1 MSFGPHPQAK
11 EPCTYALLRSSPNLT
26 PRRALRTLAPGSPLM
41 DSDYYLGWLALALTP
56 GLGARMAGKLLREF
70 GSPAAIFAA
79 SLTALEAH
87 RLPAA
92 VAQALHSR
100 RPLSDAARELAQA
113 QAFGCRLLTW
123 DEPEYPARLREIY
136 DPPPLL
142 YVRGK
147 VELLSRHIISIVGA
161 RRPTPYGNQMAER
174 LARDLADRGLVIASG
189 LARGIDAS
197 AHKGA
202 LLSATGTTIGVLGC
216 GIDVVYP
223 KENKKIFEEMAARG
237 AIISEF
243 PMGTFP
249 APQNFPIRNRI
260 IAGMGLGVVIV
271 EGAEYSGSLIT
282 ARLAM
287 EFGREVYGVPGNVTQ
302 PSSFGPN
309 QLIKQGAKLVTSWED
324 VIEELPTPVRAEL
337 MPVESASSE
346 ERLMLVEAGLTP
358 SERPLYGLLSVD
370 ESRHVDEIVELS
382 GMTSSEVLAGLFDL
396 EMKGVIR
403 QLPGKQFLKV
413 LL

>member
-1 MSFGPHPQAK
+1 
-11 EPCTYALLRSSPNLT
+11 
-26 PRRALRTLAPGSPLM
+26 M
-41 DSDYYLGWLALALTP
+41 DSSQYLGWLALALTP

-70 GSPAAIFAA
+70 GSPEAVFSA
-79 SLTALEAH
+79 SLTALEAQH
-87 RLPAA
+87 LPAA

-100 RPLSDAARELAQA
+100 QPMSAAAKELAAA
-113 QAFGCRLLTW
+113 QAVGCRLLTW

-142 YVRGK
+142 YVLGNI
-147 VELLSRHIISIVGA
+147 ELLSRHSVAIVGS

-174 LARDLADRGLVIASG
+174 LARDLVDRGLVITSG

-202 LLSATGTTIGVLGC
+202 LSSATGLTIGVLGC

-223 KENKKIFEEMAARG
+223 KENKKLFGEIQQRG

-243 PMGTFP
+243 PLGTFA
-249 APQNFPIRNRI
+249 APQNFPIRNRV
-260 IAGMGLGVVIV
+260 IAGMALGVVVV
-271 EGAEYSGSLIT
+271 EGAQYSGSLIT

-287 EFGREVYGVPGNVTQ
+287 EFGREVYGVPGNATQ
-302 PSSFGPN
+302 PASFGPN
-309 QLIKQGAKLVTSWED
+309 QLIKQGAKLVTGWED
-324 VIEELPTPVRAEL
+324 VVEELPTPVRAEL
-337 MPVESASSE
+337 LPVEASSSE
-346 ERLMLVEAGLTP
+346 ERAALVAESLGP
-358 SERPLYGLLSVD
+358 GERVLYELLAED
-370 ESRHVDEIVELS
+370 KARHVDDLVETSGLS
-382 GMTSSEVLAGLFDL
+382 SSEVLAWLFDL
-396 EMKGVIR
+396 ELKGVVR

>member
-1 MSFGPHPQAK
+1 MQ
-11 EPCTYALLRSSPNLT
+11 
-26 PRRALRTLAPGSPLM
+26 
-41 DSDYYLGWLALALTP
+41 SDHYLGWLALALTP

-70 GSPAAIFAA
+70 GSPEAIFNA

-92 VAQALHSR
+92 VAQAIHSR
-100 RPLSDAARELAQA
+100 QPLSAASKELAQA
-113 QAFGCRLLTW
+113 QAAKCRLLTW
-123 DEPEYPARLREIY
+123 HEPEYPQLLREIY

-142 YVRGK
+142 YVKGNA
-147 VELLSRHIISIVGA
+147 ELLNRHCIAIVGT

-174 LARDLADRGLVIASG
+174 LGRDLADHGLVIVSG
-189 LARGIDAS
+189 LARGIDSS

-202 LLSATGTTIGVLGC
+202 LSSSRGATVGVLGC
-216 GIDVVYP
+216 GIDVIYP
-223 KENKKIFEEMAARG
+223 KENRKIFAEMEERG

-249 APQNFPIRNRI
+249 APQNFPIRNRV
-260 IAGMGLGVVIV
+260 IAGMARGVVVV
-271 EGAEYSGSLIT
+271 EGAQYSGSLIT

-287 EFGREVYGVPGNVTQ
+287 ESSREVFAVPGNATQ
-302 PSSFGPN
+302 PVSFGPH

-337 MPVESASSE
+337 VPVDSASSA
-346 ERLMLVEAGLTP
+346 ERASLAEQGLGP
-358 SERPLYGLLSVD
+358 NEKALYALLQMD
-370 ESRHVDEIVELS
+370 AARHVDELVETS
-382 GMTSSEVLAGLFDL
+382 GMSSSEVLSTLFEL
-396 EMKGVIR
+396 EMKGLVQ

-413 LL
+413 ML

>member
-1 MSFGPHPQAK
+1 M
-11 EPCTYALLRSSPNLT
+11 EP
-26 PRRALRTLAPGSPLM
+26 
-41 DSDYYLGWLALALTP
+41 DQYLGWLALALTP
-56 GLGARMAGKLLREF
+56 GLGARMAGKLLTAF
-70 GSPAAIFAA
+70 GSPDAIFNA
-79 SLTALEAH
+79 SLTALEGQ

-92 VAQALHSR
+92 VAQAIHTR
-100 RPLSDAARELAQA
+100 RPLSDAAKELAQA
-113 QAFGCRLLTW
+113 QAAGCRLLTW
-123 DEPEYPARLREIY
+123 DEPEYPSRLREIY

-142 YVRGK
+142 YVLGN
-147 VELLSRHIISIVGA
+147 VELLNRHVLAIVGA

-174 LARDLADRGLVIASG
+174 LAKDLAARGLVIASG

-197 AHKGA
+197 AHRGA
-202 LLSATGTTIGVLGC
+202 LSSGLGSTIAVLGC

-223 KENKKIFEEMAARG
+223 KENKKILEEIEKRG
-237 AIISEF
+237 AIITEF

-260 IAGMGLGVVIV
+260 ISGMSLGVVVV
-271 EGAEYSGSLIT
+271 EGAQYSGSLIT

-287 EFGREVYGVPGNVTQ
+287 EFGREVYGVPGNATQ

-324 VIEELPTPVRAEL
+324 VVEELPTPVRAEL
-337 MPVESASSE
+337 VPVEAASAE
-346 ERLMLVEAGLTP
+346 ERTLLVQEALGPTERPIYELLTP
-358 SERPLYGLLSVD
+358 D
-370 ESRHVDEIVELS
+370 EARHVDEIVENS
-382 GMTSSEVLAGLFDL
+382 GLTSSEVLAGLFDL
-396 EMKGVIR
+396 ELRGVVR

>member
-1 MSFGPHPQAK
+1 MH
-11 EPCTYALLRSSPNLT
+11 
-26 PRRALRTLAPGSPLM
+26 
-41 DSDYYLGWLALALTP
+41 SDDYVGWLALALTP
-56 GLGARMAGKLLREF
+56 GLGARTAGKLLREF
-70 GSPAAIFAA
+70 GSPDEIFNA
-79 SLTALEAH
+79 SLTTLEGH

-100 RPLSDAARELAQA
+100 QPLSEAAKELAKVQA
-113 QAFGCRLLTW
+113 AGCRLLTW

-142 YVRGK
+142 YVRGNI
-147 VELLSRHIISIVGA
+147 ELLNRHIISIVGA

-174 LARDLADRGLVIASG
+174 LSRDLASRGLVIASG
-189 LARGIDAS
+189 LARGIDAN
-197 AHKGA
+197 AHRGA
-202 LLSATGTTIGVLGC
+202 LSAANGATIGVLGC

-223 KENKKIFEEMAARG
+223 KENKKIFQEIEQRG

-243 PMGTFP
+243 AMGTFP

-260 IAGMGLGVVIV
+260 IAGMALGVVVV

-287 EFGREVYGVPGNVTQ
+287 EFGREVFGVPGNATQ

-324 VIEELPTPVRAEL
+324 VVEELPTPVRAEL
-337 MPVESASSE
+337 MPVEEASQQ
-346 ERLMLVEAGLTP
+346 ERTSLVEGALAP
-358 SERPLYGLLSVD
+358 NERPLYGLLSVD
-370 ESRHVDEIVELS
+370 EARHVDDLVENSGLS
-382 GMTSSEVLAGLFDL
+382 SSEVLAALFDL
-396 EMKGVIR
+396 ELKGVIR

>member
-1 MSFGPHPQAK
+1 LALSM
-11 EPCTYALLRSSPNLT
+11 EP
-26 PRRALRTLAPGSPLM
+26 
-41 DSDYYLGWLALALTP
+41 DQYLGWLALALTP
-56 GLGARMAGKLLREF
+56 GLGARMAGKLLTHF
-70 GSPAAIFAA
+70 GSPDAIFNA
-79 SLTALEAH
+79 SLTALEGE

-92 VAQALHSR
+92 VAQAIHTR
-100 RPLSDAARELAQA
+100 RPLSDAAKELAQA
-113 QAFGCRLLTW
+113 QAVGCRLLTW
-123 DEPEYPARLREIY
+123 DEPEYPSRLREIY

-142 YVRGK
+142 YVLGNA
-147 VELLSRHIISIVGA
+147 ELLNRHVLAIVGA

-174 LARDLADRGLVIASG
+174 LAKDLAARGLVIASG

-197 AHKGA
+197 AHRGA
-202 LLSATGTTIGVLGC
+202 LSSGSGTTIGVLGC

-223 KENKKIFEEMAARG
+223 KENKKIFEEIEKRG
-237 AIISEF
+237 AIITEF

-260 IAGMGLGVVIV
+260 ISGMALGVVVV
-271 EGAEYSGSLIT
+271 EGAQYSGSLIT

-287 EFGREVYGVPGNVTQ
+287 EFGREVYGVPGNATQ

-324 VIEELPTPVRAEL
+324 VVEELPTPVRAEL
-337 MPVESASSE
+337 VPVETASAE
-346 ERLMLVEAGLTP
+346 ERTLLVEEALGPMERPIYELLTP
-358 SERPLYGLLSVD
+358 D
-370 ESRHVDEIVELS
+370 EARHVDEIVEKS
-382 GMTSSEVLAGLFDL
+382 GLTSSEVLAALFDL
-396 EMKGVIR
+396 ELRGVVR

>member
-1 MSFGPHPQAK
+1 M
-11 EPCTYALLRSSPNLT
+11 EP
-26 PRRALRTLAPGSPLM
+26 
-41 DSDYYLGWLALALTP
+41 DQYLGWLALALTP

-70 GSPAAIFAA
+70 GSPDAIFNA
-79 SLTALEAH
+79 SLTALEGQ

-92 VAQALHSR
+92 VAQAIHTC
-100 RPLSDAARELAQA
+100 RPLSDAAKELAQA
-113 QAFGCRLLTW
+113 QAAGCRLLTW
-123 DEPEYPARLREIY
+123 DEPEYPSRLREIY

-142 YVRGK
+142 YVRGN
-147 VELLSRHIISIVGA
+147 VEFLNRHVLALVGA

-174 LARDLADRGLVIASG
+174 LAKDLAARGLVIASG

-197 AHKGA
+197 AHRGA
-202 LLSATGTTIGVLGC
+202 LSSGSGSTIGVLGC

-223 KENKKIFEEMAARG
+223 KENKKIFEEIEKRG

-260 IAGMGLGVVIV
+260 IAGMSLGVVVV
-271 EGAEYSGSLIT
+271 EGAQYSGSLIT

-287 EFGREVYGVPGNVTQ
+287 EFGREVYGVPGNATQ

-324 VIEELPTPVRAEL
+324 VVEELPTPVRAEL
-337 MPVESASSE
+337 VPVEAATTE
-346 ERLMLVEAGLTP
+346 ERTLLVEEALGPTERPIYELLTP
-358 SERPLYGLLSVD
+358 D
-370 ESRHVDEIVELS
+370 EARHVDEIVERS
-382 GMTSSEVLAGLFDL
+382 GLTSSEVLAALFDL
-396 EMKGVIR
+396 ELRGVVR